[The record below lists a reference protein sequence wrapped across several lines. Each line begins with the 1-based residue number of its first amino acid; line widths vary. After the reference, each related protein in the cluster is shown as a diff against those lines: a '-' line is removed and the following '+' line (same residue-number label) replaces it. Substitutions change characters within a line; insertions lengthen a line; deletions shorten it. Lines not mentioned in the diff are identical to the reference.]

1 MLNTF
6 YLGFSLFFVKLI
18 LVMYMAENRKELEKM
33 DDAEAFKTR
42 MRRAQKRKKWLI
54 KYGYR
59 ALVIV
64 AVAMLLMVAVIII
77 FDL

>member
-1 MLNTF
+1 MDYQKQHTHH
-6 YLGFSLFFVKLI
+6 KHT
-18 LVMYMAENRKELEKM
+18 AQM

-42 MRRAQKRKKWLI
+42 MFRAQKRKKWLL

-59 ALVIV
+59 ALVITAIGMIALV
-64 AVAMLLMVAVIII
+64 ACIII

>member
-1 MLNTF
+1 MNEHTHHKHS
-6 YLGFSLFFVKLI
+6 YGSNI
-18 LVMYMAENRKELEKM
+18 RRKELEKM

-42 MRRAQKRKKWLI
+42 MLRAQKRKKWLI

-59 ALVIV
+59 ALVVI
-64 AVAMLLMVAVIII
+64 AAAMLLLVALIIV

>member
-1 MLNTF
+1 MNEHTHYKHSF
-6 YLGFSLFFVKLI
+6 GSNI
-18 LVMYMAENRKELEKM
+18 RRKELEKM

-42 MRRAQKRKKWLI
+42 MLRAQKRKKWLV

-64 AVAMLLMVAVIII
+64 AAVMLLMVAAIII

>member
-1 MLNTF
+1 MNEHTHHKHNF
-6 YLGFSLFFVKLI
+6 GSNI
-18 LVMYMAENRKELEKM
+18 RRKELEKM

-42 MRRAQKRKKWLI
+42 MLRAQKRKKWLV

-64 AVAMLLMVAVIII
+64 AAVMLLMVAAIII